1 MYFSACDLGCYYQ
14 CCANITAHLLC
25 LCASSQ
31 VLKHYTVLL
40 SHQVSSAPALRS
52 FALDD
57 KHTAAPTAA
66 TTATLPAGA
75 VSMSYS
81 DALQLLAL
89 VTADGHFRSVQ
100 TALLL

>member
-1 MYFSACDLGCYYQ
+1 
-14 CCANITAHLLC
+14 
-25 LCASSQ
+25 
-31 VLKHYTVLL
+31 VVL
-40 SHQVSSAPALRS
+40 SHQVSSVPALRS

-57 KHTAAPTAA
+57 KHSATTATA

-89 VTADGHFRSVQ
+89 VTADGHFRSVHYK
-100 TALLL
+100 LLS